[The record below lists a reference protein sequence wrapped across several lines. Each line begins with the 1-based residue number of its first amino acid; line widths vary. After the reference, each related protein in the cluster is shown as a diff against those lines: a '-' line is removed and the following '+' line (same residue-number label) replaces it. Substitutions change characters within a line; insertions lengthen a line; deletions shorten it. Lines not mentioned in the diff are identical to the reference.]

1 MSNRMRQAYVNAYR
15 SAQQA
20 AARNEIRRERIRV
33 TDEID
38 ELTEQLSDL
47 QKDVT
52 DERGTW
58 NTYASGAGCLI
69 GGFLGSGGGPAG
81 MMSGCSLGS
90 QIVSTG
96 ADYAYD
102 STLLTTDLEAQLQAA
117 EQELKEYDIELSD
130 LSKMFPEYGG
140 VEFEERMK
148 TSLDTNLKLY
158 DEWEEGFYGKEGQD
172 YAMDLVGI
180 VAQYGATKVGGAIL
194 NDAWVSA
201 FPESDFAIEVAKS
214 KDITTGSG
222 ISEFTYQLPDF
233 DAEYGANLWQQYVVD
248 NKIYSGN
255 Y

>member
-20 AARNEIRRERIRV
+20 AARNEIRRDRIRV
-33 TDEID
+33 TNEIAA
-38 ELTEQLSDL
+38 LTEQLSDL
-47 QKDVT
+47 QTDVT
-52 DERGTW
+52 DEREDW
-58 NTYASGAGCLI
+58 NTWGSGVGCLI
-69 GGFLGSGGGPAG
+69 GGLLGSGGGPAG

-96 ADYAYD
+96 VDYTYD
-102 STLLTTDLEAQLQAA
+102 TLHDTELELALQAK

-130 LSKMFPEYGG
+130 LSKRFPEYGA
-140 VEFEERMK
+140 VEFEEK
-148 TSLDTNLKLY
+148 VKESLETNLELY
-158 DEWEEGFYGKEGQD
+158 DEWEEGFYGKEGID
-172 YAMDLVGI
+172 YAMDLVGV
-180 VAQYGATKVGGAIL
+180 VAQYGATQVGGAIL
-194 NDAWVSA
+194 DKAWVSA

-233 DAEYGANLWQQYVVD
+233 DAEYGANVWQQYVVD